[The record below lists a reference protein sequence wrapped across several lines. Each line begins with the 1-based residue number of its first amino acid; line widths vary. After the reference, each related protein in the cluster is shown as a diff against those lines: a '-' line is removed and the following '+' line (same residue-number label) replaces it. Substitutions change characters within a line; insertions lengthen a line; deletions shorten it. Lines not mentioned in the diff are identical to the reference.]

1 VRRGEPAL
9 RLRFFISAFIVLEV
23 NLYYNQ
29 VTLPRFRILYN
40 LESNILIVEC
50 LIISFSTRRFP
61 NIIIVI
67 SVINIILRL
76 SLVIVKVF
84 RVIY

>member
-1 VRRGEPAL
+1 M
-9 RLRFFISAFIVLEV
+9 VLKV

-29 VTLPRFRILYN
+29 VTLPRRGILFN
-40 LESNILIVEC
+40 PELNILIIEC
-50 LIISFSTRRFP
+50 LIISFCAKRFP
-61 NIIIVI
+61 NIIIII

-84 RVIY
+84 KVIY